1 MAAFLLLY
9 SDTPKL
15 RVYMWFWFS
24 NKEELNTTHTSL
36 KQKKRRG
43 YKEKRWN
50 PPALLATYIFYVCKE
65 RIVLFLL
72 NVLWMYTRA
81 EQQFPD
87 RPANRTRDRPP
98 DLFSHFGG
106 CCCFSL
112 LSRFWLSASPL
123 LFHFNYFMS
132 FYLLIYSRDCT
143 WLWIRLPVCVRCV
156 AHFYDDTVDD
166 SLSAFYLV
174 TIETPL

>member
-1 MAAFLLLY
+1 MHH
-9 SDTPKL
+9 
-15 RVYMWFWFS
+15 W
-24 NKEELNTTHTSL
+24 NKRNERDI
-36 KQKKRRG
+36 KRSA
-43 YKEKRWN
+43 ET
-50 PPALLATYIFYVCKE
+50 PPALLAIYYRCKR
-65 RIVLFLL
+65 RIVLFLF

-87 RPANRTRDRPP
+87 RPSANRTRDRPP
-98 DLFSHFGG
+98 DLFSHHFGCVAVFLFCRDFG
-106 CCCFSL
+106 SL
-112 LSRFWLSASPL
+112 LPLSFISYSIISWA
-123 LFHFNYFMS
+123 F
-132 FYLLIYSRDCT
+132 ICWYSRDCT